1 MYMAHLRDLEEL
13 VSSVRNNE
21 MKDYMREAMS
31 CYMAGAYR
39 ACIVLTFIAMFEDI
53 SKKLEE
59 LGRVNKKART
69 ISQEIEKRKNEQ
81 DIFESYLL
89 DQLKANNLIPAI
101 DHDFYQII
109 KTLRNKSAH
118 PSGHRCSA
126 EEARFVIY
134 ESITRFM
141 CHLNFSTTQACDEIL
156 SRIGDGNF
164 FPSNAIS
171 NTLATVKK
179 EISAVHESAIPY
191 LLEKLIEKYLTSEK
205 TTSRN
210 CEYFING
217 LAKID
222 KDEICK
228 EIKARLIEKKI
239 TNKNYHSIIFS
250 SICAN
255 AKLLNNTDPVTLS
268 RIRPLL
274 SEAISNKGISSSE
287 TIFDHP
293 AAFFRSIIEQDMAP
307 FITEHLLKEFESF
320 IEKFSYSKLILKKG
334 LPQENLYALLT
345 NNLFSLAG
353 SNQFDTANSFIEHAG
368 ELDEIIKDRIQPKD
382 CFELIAQINAAA
394 ENGAWRSIR
403 VRDSNFS
410 RIPNLKASA
419 LDFTNSSSAE
429 AQQICQRVSGRGAPL
444 LADITTRLMA

>member
-1 MYMAHLRDLEEL
+1 MAHLRDLEEL
-13 VSSVRNNE
+13 VSSVKNND

-53 SKKLEE
+53 AKKLEE
-59 LGRVNKKART
+59 LGKVNKKART
-69 ISQEIEKRKNEQ
+69 ISQEILKRKNEQ

-141 CHLNFSTTQACDEIL
+141 CHQNFSTTQACDEIL
-156 SRIGDGNF
+156 SRIGDTNF
-164 FPSNAIS
+164 FPSNMITS
-171 NTLATVKK
+171 TLATVRK
-179 EISAVHESAIPY
+179 EIAAVHDTATPY
-191 LLEKLIEKYLTSEK
+191 LLEKLIEKYLASENI
-205 TTSRN
+205 TSRN
-210 CEYFING
+210 CEYFINA
-217 LAKID
+217 LANIDNEKISN
-222 KDEICK
+222 

-239 TNKNYHSIIFS
+239 TNKNYHGLIFS

-255 AKLLNNTDPVTLS
+255 AKLLKDSDPVTLS

-274 SEAISNKGISSSE
+274 SHSIAEKNNSTSE
-287 TIFDHP
+287 TLFDHP
-293 AAFFRSIIEQDMAP
+293 AAFFRSLIERDMTP
-307 FITEHLLKEFESF
+307 FITEHLLEEFESF
-320 IEKFSYSKLILKKG
+320 IKKFPYSKLILKRG
-334 LPQENLYALLT
+334 LPQDGLYALLT
-345 NNLFSLAG
+345 SNLFSLAG
-353 SNQFDTANSFIEHAG
+353 SYHFDTANSFIEHTG
-368 ELDEIIKDRIQPKD
+368 ELDEIIKDRIKAKD
-382 CFELIAQINAAA
+382 CFELITHINAAA

-410 RIPNLKASA
+410 RFPNLKAAA
-419 LDFTNSSSAE
+419 LDFTSNFNAE
-429 AQQICQRVSGRGAPL
+429 AIQICERVSGKGAPL
-444 LADITTRLMA
+444 LADITARLTA

>member
-1 MYMAHLRDLEEL
+1 MAHLRDMEEL
-13 VSSVRNNE
+13 VSSIRNTE
-21 MKDYMREAMS
+21 MKDYMREAIS

-39 ACIVLTFIAMFEDI
+39 ACVVLTFIAMFEDI

-59 LGRVNKKART
+59 LGKVNKKARN

-101 DHDFYQII
+101 DHDFYQMI

-118 PSGHRCSA
+118 PSGHKCSA

-141 CHLNFSTTQACDEIL
+141 CHPNFSTTQACDEIL
-156 SRIGDGNF
+156 SRIGDDNF

-179 EISAVHESAIPY
+179 EMSVVHETAIPY
-191 LLEKLIEKYLTSEK
+191 LLEKLIEKYLASEK
-205 TTSRN
+205 ITSRN
-210 CEYFING
+210 CDFFVNG

-222 KDEICK
+222 NDEVCK

-239 TNKNYHSIIFS
+239 TNKNFHAIIFS
-250 SICAN
+250 AICAN
-255 AKLLNNTDPVTLS
+255 AKLLNDTDPVTLS
-268 RIRPLL
+268 RIKPLL
-274 SEAISNKGISSSE
+274 SEAISNKSTSSSE
-287 TIFDHP
+287 TMFDHP
-293 AAFFRSIIEQDMAP
+293 AAFFRSIIEQNMAS
-307 FITEHLLKEFESF
+307 FITESLLDEFQLF
-320 IEKFSYSKLILKKG
+320 IDKFSYSKLILKKG
-334 LPQENLYALLT
+334 LPHANLYTLLI
-345 NNLFSLAG
+345 NNLLSLAG

-368 ELDEIIKDRIQPKD
+368 ELDEIVKNLIQPKD
-382 CFELIAQINAAA
+382 CFELIVQINSAA

-410 RIPNLKASA
+410 RVPNLKASA
-419 LDFTNSSSAE
+419 LDFANTNNAE
-429 AQQICQRVSGRGAPL
+429 AQQIFLRVSRGTTL
-444 LADITTRLMA
+444 LADLTARLLA